1 MARLIAP
8 DGEVVGLCVPLDRQ
22 IRRGGCTRIIGVV
35 ESERRFYLDDAPQPR
50 VFLAWAQSP
59 NAVPFGIPS
68 LIVRTLKP
76 ARDAAAVRAAIQGLR
91 NDLPFVSVEP
101 LAERI
106 RGDLLP
112 FRLGAILFSAFGAL
126 AMILTAVG
134 LYGVLGYFV
143 TERAPEIG
151 IRRSLGAP
159 AGSVVTLVV
168 RQGMMPVGV
177 GVVLGLTAAFAG
189 TRYLAAL
196 LFGVEARDPVSFAGA
211 GAFLVSVALLAT
223 LLPAQ
228 RAARIDP
235 LTALRQ
241 D

>member
-1 MARLIAP
+1 MQTPDDGPGFCIDYVARRDSGPALNGIGAYLYP
-8 DGEVVGLCVPLDRQ
+8 ELVGDV
-22 IRRGGCTRIIGVV
+22 
-35 ESERRFYLDDAPQPR
+35 
-50 VFLAWAQSP
+50 
-59 NAVPFGIPS
+59 
-68 LIVRTLKP
+68 
-76 ARDAAAVRAAIQGLR
+76 
-91 NDLPFVSVEP
+91 
-101 LAERI
+101 
-106 RGDLLP
+106 LP